1 MAEVSKLL
9 RSGKVVEA
17 LGKTNDYL
25 AKHPADPQMRFM
37 KGVLLT
43 EQNKSD
49 EAIAV
54 FTKLTEDYR
63 DLPEP
68 YNNLAVLYAA
78 SGQYEKA
85 RIALEKAIRTNPSY
99 MTAYENLGDVYG
111 KMASQAYDKALSLGS
126 SSTPAKSKLTMLRTF
141 SSSTG
146 AKVTVPE
153 QAAPAAPTPATAVAS
168 APARAP
174 GNAQVQLIS
183 PIPADAG
190 KSLPPQRIPALSV
203 TPPGAA
209 AKAAPLAA
217 AAPAPVAAKPDPAIA
232 KAEAAKAEAAKLEAA
247 RLAKVE
253 SAKAEAA
260 RIELAKVEAAKQA
273 KADAVKAE
281 LAKVEAAKQAKADA
295 ARAELAKVEA
305 AKQAKA
311 DAARAELAKVEAAKQ
326 AKADAAK
333 VELARVEAAKQAKVE
348 AAKQAKADAAKAQ
361 LAKVE
366 ADKQAK
372 AEAAKAQLAKLE
384 AAKQAKA
391 DAAKAQLAK
400 AEADKQAKAAAAKLA
415 KAEPAK
421 PVKADT
427 GDRDAVLA
435 QVHGWAKAWAAQNVD
450 SYLGYYSNEFEPPKG
465 LTRKAWSDERRARIE
480 GKGRIR
486 VDIAAP
492 EVVVTGNTAKVTFR
506 QTYESDRLTARSH
519 KTLVLVNNGGKW
531 QIKQE
536 SSGS

>member
-1 MAEVSKLL
+1 MLLTSMKIKISTIHRPGHARRQDLRQAVGRSLGYATVLAMLLAAPVRADDMADVSKLL

-17 LGKTNDYL
+17 LGKTNEYL
-25 AKHPADPQMRFM
+25 TKHPADPQMRFM

-43 EQNKSD
+43 EQNKNE

-78 SGQYEKA
+78 GGQYEKA

-111 KMASQAYDKALSLGS
+111 KMASQAYDKALALGS
-126 SSTPAKSKLTMLRTF
+126 SSTPAKSKLTLLRTF

-146 AKVTVPE
+146 VKVTVPE
-153 QAAPAAPTPATAVAS
+153 QAVPPAPAPAVAGAAARPPAS
-168 APARAP
+168 AP
-174 GNAQVQLIS
+174 VQLIS
-183 PIPADAG
+183 PIPVDAG

-203 TPPGAA
+203 SPPAA
-209 AKAAPLAA
+209 VVK
-217 AAPAPVAAKPDPAIA
+217 PAPVVAAVPAKPDPAIA
-232 KAEAAKAEAAKLEAA
+232 KAEAAKLEAAKAEAA

-253 SAKAEAA
+253 AAKADAA
-260 RIELAKVEAAKQA
+260 RIEQAKVEAAKQA

-295 ARAELAKVEA
+295 AKALLAKQEA
-305 AKQAKA
+305 DK
-311 DAARAELAKVEAAKQ
+311 LAQ
-326 AKADAAK
+326 
-333 VELARVEAAKQAKVE
+333 
-348 AAKQAKADAAKAQ
+348 ADAAKAR
-361 LAKVE
+361 
-366 ADKQAK
+366 
-372 AEAAKAQLAKLE
+372 LAKLE

-391 DAAKAQLAK
+391 DAAKVQLAK
-400 AEADKQAKAAAAKLA
+400 AEADKQAKAEAAKLA
-415 KAEPAK
+415 KAESAK
-421 PVKADT
+421 SAKADN
-427 GDRDAVLA
+427 GDRDAVLG
-435 QVHGWAKAWAAQNVD
+435 QVRGWAKAWAAQNVD
-450 SYLGYYSNEFEPPKG
+450 SYLGYYSSEFEPPKG
-465 LTRKAWSDERRARIE
+465 LSRKAWSDERRARIE
-480 GKGRIR
+480 GKGRIH
-486 VDIAAP
+486 VEITAP
-492 EVVVTGNTAKVTFR
+492 EVVVSGNTAKVTFR

-519 KTLVLVNNGGKW
+519 KTLMLVKNGGKW